1 MATSSSSVTLER
13 DIGFDSL
20 IAEIERLVRSG
31 LHPDRISVSQYP
43 ASQWVCS
50 SHWAYSDSNDDAS
63 VARRVDAQVALLR
76 LLLEHGADPNKRKN
90 RNSTPLAVCCGQL
103 SSYAGEHDRALE
115 KLGLVLAAGG
125 DPKQT
130 KEPAICIALGL
141 RDMRGEISDIPFR
154 ADADEGHADMVL
166 QAIDMLL
173 KAGADIEALDQRE
186 MYTPVLM
193 AAYLGSLPLLRML
206 KERGANVQATN
217 PGGSNALM
225 FVAGDVEGLAGSR
238 AGISAT
244 WHRFGDPVATTR
256 QLLDWG
262 LDPAAANARGRTP
275 LRLAVNAGNLDVA
288 AVLAE
293 ALAAQGKLGAADV
306 RLFKG
311 TEYEARVAALTTSVQ
326 PKKPAKP
333 KAPEGEAQR
342 ASWARAPGLIDGPTD
357 WDLRQYP
364 QWLRDCLKDVIA
376 HLASG
381 ADPRVPPDVLYL
393 EYDEHFRSLRLS
405 RTKSYLSRSG
415 AVEMEARVFDWA
427 HMRIRFSQVEDD
439 DWVLREAIELPMLPP
454 GTPPSTEA
462 LCDAIGQLCT
472 KYLQTV
478 G

>member
-1 MATSSSSVTLER
+1 MASSNVTLER
-13 DIGFDSL
+13 EIGFDAL

-31 LHPDRISVSQYP
+31 VHPDRISVSQYP
-43 ASQWVCS
+43 AAQWVCS
-50 SHWAYSDSNDDAS
+50 THWAYSDSSDDAS

-76 LLLEHGADPNKRKN
+76 LLLEHGADPNRRKN

-103 SSYAGEHDRALE
+103 STYSGEHHRVLE

-154 ADADEGHADMVL
+154 DDADEGHAEMVL

-173 KAGADIEALDQRE
+173 KAGADIEAMDQRG

-193 AAYLGSLPLLRML
+193 AAYLGSLPLLQLLR
-206 KERGANVQATN
+206 ERGANVHATN
-217 PGGSNALM
+217 TGGSNALM
-225 FVAGDVEGLAGSR
+225 FIAGDVEGLAGSR

-256 QLLDWG
+256 QLLEWG

-275 LRLAVNAGNLDVA
+275 LRLAVNAVSLDVA

-293 ALAAQGKLGAADV
+293 ALAARAKLVAADV

-311 TEYEARVAALTTSVQ
+311 TEYEARVAALTTTV
-326 PKKPAKP
+326 PTKKPP
-333 KAPEGEAQR
+333 KVNANLDSAAQR
-342 ASWARAPGLIDGPTD
+342 ASWERARTALNDHLGEPPNRESRWFLPFLHT
-357 WDLRQYP
+357 
-364 QWLRDCLKDVIA
+364 VFE
-376 HLASG
+376 HLATG
-381 ADPRVPPDVLYL
+381 ADPRVPPQALYA
-393 EYDEHFRSLRLS
+393 EYASHFTAIRLS
-405 RTKSYLSRSG
+405 KTKSWLSRSG
-415 AVEMEARVFDWA
+415 VVEVDPDLFWT
-427 HMRIRFSQVEDD
+427 HLRIRYSQVEDD
-439 DWVLREAIELPMLPP
+439 NFLCREEVLLALSANALPTVEEVAEVVGRMC
-454 GTPPSTEA
+454 A
-462 LCDAIGQLCT
+462 Q
-472 KYLQTV
+472 YLKTQ

>member
-1 MATSSSSVTLER
+1 MASSNVTLER
-13 DIGFDSL
+13 EIGFDAL

-31 LHPDRISVSQYP
+31 VHPDRISVSQYP
-43 ASQWVCS
+43 AAQWVCS
-50 SHWAYSDSNDDAS
+50 THWAYSDSSDDAS

-76 LLLEHGADPNKRKN
+76 LLLEHGADPNRRKN

-103 SSYAGEHDRALE
+103 STYSGEHHRVLE

-141 RDMRGEISDIPFR
+141 RDIRGEISDIPFR
-154 ADADEGHADMVL
+154 DDADEGHADMVL

-173 KAGADIEALDQRE
+173 KAGADMEAMDQRG

-193 AAYLGSLPLLRML
+193 AAYLGSLPLLQLLR
-206 KERGANVQATN
+206 ERGANVHATN
-217 PGGSNALM
+217 TGGSNALM
-225 FVAGDVEGLAGSR
+225 FIAGDVEGLAGSR

-293 ALAAQGKLGAADV
+293 ALAARAKLVAADV

-311 TEYEARVAALTTSVQ
+311 TEYEARVAALTTTV
-326 PKKPAKP
+326 PTKKPP
-333 KAPEGEAQR
+333 KVNANLDSAAQR
-342 ASWARAPGLIDGPTD
+342 ASWERARTALNDHLGEPPNRESRWFLPFLHT
-357 WDLRQYP
+357 
-364 QWLRDCLKDVIA
+364 VFE
-376 HLASG
+376 HLATG
-381 ADPRVPPDVLYL
+381 ADPRVPPQALYA
-393 EYDEHFRSLRLS
+393 EYASHFTAIRLS
-405 RTKSYLSRSG
+405 KTKSWLSRSG
-415 AVEMEARVFDWA
+415 VVEVDPDLFWT
-427 HMRIRFSQVEDD
+427 HLRIRYSQAEDD
-439 DWVLREAIELPMLPP
+439 NFLCREEVLLALSANALPTVEEVAEVVGRMC
-454 GTPPSTEA
+454 A
-462 LCDAIGQLCT
+462 Q
-472 KYLQTV
+472 YLKTQ

>member
-1 MATSSSSVTLER
+1 MASSNVTLER
-13 DIGFDSL
+13 EIGFDAL

-31 LHPDRISVSQYP
+31 VHPDRISVSQYP
-43 ASQWVCS
+43 AAQWVCS
-50 SHWAYSDSNDDAS
+50 THWAYSDSSDDAS

-76 LLLEHGADPNKRKN
+76 LLLEHGADPNRRKN
-90 RNSTPLAVCCGQL
+90 RDSTPLAVCCGL
-103 SSYAGEHDRALE
+103 LATYSGERHRVLE

-154 ADADEGHADMVL
+154 DDADEGHVDMVL

-173 KAGADIEALDQRE
+173 KAGADIEAMDQRE

-193 AAYLGSLPLLRML
+193 AAYLGSLPLLRLL

-275 LRLAVNAGNLDVA
+275 LRLAVSAGNLDVA

-293 ALAAQGKLGAADV
+293 ALAARGQLAAADV

-311 TEYEARVAALTTSVQ
+311 TEYQARVAALTTSV
-326 PKKPAKP
+326 PPRRPAKP
-333 KAPEGEAQR
+333 KAPAGEAQR

-357 WDLRQYP
+357 WQPHQYP
-364 QWLRDCLKDVIA
+364 QWLRNCLKDVIA

-393 EYDEHFRSLRLS
+393 EYDGHFRSLRWS

-415 AVEMEARVFDWA
+415 AVELEARVFDWA
-427 HMRIRFSQVEDD
+427 NMRIRFSQVEGD
-439 DWVLREAIELPMLPP
+439 DWVHREDIELPMEPP
-454 GTPPSTEA
+454 GTPPSTGA
-462 LCDAIGQLCT
+462 LCEAIGQLCA
-472 KYLQTV
+472 KYLNTV

>member
-1 MATSSSSVTLER
+1 MASSNVTLER
-13 DIGFDSL
+13 EIGFDAL

-31 LHPDRISVSQYP
+31 VHPDRISVSQYP
-43 ASQWVCS
+43 AAQWVCS
-50 SHWAYSDSNDDAS
+50 THWAYSDSSDDAS

-76 LLLEHGADPNKRKN
+76 LLLEHGADPNRRKN
-90 RNSTPLAVCCGQL
+90 RNSTPLAVCCAQL
-103 SSYAGEHDRALE
+103 STYSGEHHRVLE

-154 ADADEGHADMVL
+154 DDADEGHADMVL

-193 AAYLGSLPLLRML
+193 AAYLGSLPLLQLLR
-206 KERGANVQATN
+206 ERGANVQATN

-225 FVAGDVEGLAGSR
+225 FIAGDVEGLAGSR
-238 AGISAT
+238 AGISAN

-293 ALAAQGKLGAADV
+293 ALAAQGKLVAADV

-311 TEYEARVAALTTSVQ
+311 TEYETQVAALATSAP
-326 PKKPAKP
+326 PKKPAKA
-333 KAPEGEAQR
+333 KTAPDGAAQR
-342 ASWARAPGLIDGPTD
+342 ATWERGPGLIDGPTD
-357 WDLRQYP
+357 WDPSQYP
-364 QWLRDCLKDVIA
+364 EWLRTCLKEVVE

-381 ADPRVPPDVLYL
+381 ADARVPPGLLYL
-393 EYDEHFRSLRLS
+393 DYDGYFRSLTVS

-415 AVEMEARVFDWA
+415 AVTLKPRVFDWA
-427 HMRIRFSQVEDD
+427 SLSISFSQVEGD
-439 DWVLREAIELPMLPP
+439 DWVHREAIELPMVP
-454 GTPPSTEA
+454 GTPPSTEV
-462 LCDAIGQLCT
+462 LCDAIGRLCA
-472 KYLQTV
+472 KYLKTV
-478 G
+478 D